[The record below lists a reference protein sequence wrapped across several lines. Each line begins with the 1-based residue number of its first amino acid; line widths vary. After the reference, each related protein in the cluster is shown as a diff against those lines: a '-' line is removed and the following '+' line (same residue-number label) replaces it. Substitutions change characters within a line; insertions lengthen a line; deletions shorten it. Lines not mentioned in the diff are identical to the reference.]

1 MGISMTNKKTSV
13 IESKL
18 ENFLYKEQKI
28 VDELLSQFFGYYLI
42 HFNKY
47 NCLDTSI
54 SKISNQINYSDLVK
68 LGTNISGD
76 NNNLSFNSDS
86 IDFVL
91 IPHFLECSENPDKI
105 ISEVHRVLRGDGG
118 FLITGFN
125 KHRVNSGVLLSLLS
139 KKSGLEENKRKL
151 SDISSVSSQV
161 ELLKKQG
168 FEIINIKSFALSL
181 PSVNNP
187 KDKSWGYNFTTS
199 SLSMPSFF
207 CFGYVILA
215 KKKVAEILPLKP
227 KWSRV
232 SRSVNGGLIKK
243 RNPAQSKTQY
253 NIKNKN

>member
-1 MGISMTNKKTSV
+1 MGILMTNKKTSV

-28 VDELLSQFFGYYLI
+28 VDDLLSQFFGYYLI

-68 LGTNISGD
+68 IGTDISGD
-76 NNNLSFNSDS
+76 SNNLPFNSDS

-91 IPHFLECSENPDKI
+91 MPHFLEFSKKPDKI
-105 ISEVHRVLRGDGG
+105 ISEVHRILRGEGG

-139 KKSGLEENKRKL
+139 KKSGIEENKIKL
-151 SDISSVSSQV
+151 SDISSASSQV

-168 FEIINIKSFALSL
+168 FEIINIKNFALFL

-187 KDKSWGYNFTTS
+187 KDKSWGYNFITN
-199 SLSMPSFF
+199 SLGVPSFF

-232 SRSVNGGLIKK
+232 HRSVGSGIIKK
-243 RNPAQSKTQY
+243 RTPAQN
-253 NIKNKN
+253 NIKTK